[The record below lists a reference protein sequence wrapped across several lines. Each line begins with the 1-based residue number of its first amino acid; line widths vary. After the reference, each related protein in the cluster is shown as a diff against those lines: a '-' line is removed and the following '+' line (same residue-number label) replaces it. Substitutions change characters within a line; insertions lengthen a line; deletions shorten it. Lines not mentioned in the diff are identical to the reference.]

1 VTLDELI
8 AIMIDADMEAVGLQP
23 IGHGQHTLAT
33 KFAGWHQWSAAV
45 MALQQ
50 GVAHKFE

>member
-1 VTLDELI
+1 MTDV
-8 AIMIDADMEAVGLQP
+8 DMEAIGLQP

-33 KFAGWHQWSAAV
+33 KFAGWPQWPAVV